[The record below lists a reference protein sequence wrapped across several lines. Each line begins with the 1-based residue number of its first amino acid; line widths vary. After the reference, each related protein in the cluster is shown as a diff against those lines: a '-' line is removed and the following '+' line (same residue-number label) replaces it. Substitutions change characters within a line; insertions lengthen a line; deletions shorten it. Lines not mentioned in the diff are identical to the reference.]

1 MSWFWRGFQSAV
13 FYYVSCAPCTKLAY
27 RRKRRKENHR
37 ANAERA
43 AIETEE
49 GLYRHPSPFS
59 TNIYWREEMMLGPGP
74 PPKKANRDRDKK
86 TDSTRELRS
95 GGVGSSTNTGTSS
108 ADTVIGDGGGVEV
121 DLERRSDEGWNCRRY
136 QREDEILWGLDGSDD
151 NSSNRM
157 PGRSRKGSTHYVARN
172 PAVNDLHP
180 PVVSTQPTHRCET
193 RWMLQPPPSAKIMSG
208 QEKANRNRSGSSS
221 TSGSG
226 KRVADRS
233 LGRKVG
239 ERLMEEKVKRGDHLP
254 TSTSASTRSRGLSRE
269 SATSETPAGQPH
281 DRQPRASNDST
292 PPHDDPSKQDPLS
305 PSATISSDQLPRKPP
320 PATLS
325 PLTPPLSRTPSS
337 TSRPL
342 PLRPPLSSVVS
353 TSSQKP
359 RPANIKP
366 LILSTPS
373 SSSLRAL
380 QAADESQINTK
391 YVTDAKGIHRSVS
404 PLAEARVKLHEAG
417 EQEEKELR
425 VPVVETS
432 FPVEEFRFPAR
443 EDGGSV

>member
-27 RRKRRKENHR
+27 RRKRRKENRR

-43 AIETEE
+43 AVETEE

-86 TDSTRELRS
+86 SDSTRELRS

-121 DLERRSDEGWNCRRY
+121 DLERRSDEGWNRRRY
-136 QREDEILWGLDGSDD
+136 QREDEILWGLDGSDG
-151 NSSNRM
+151 NSLSGT

-180 PVVSTQPTHRCET
+180 PVVSTQPTDRSET

-208 QEKANRNRSGSSS
+208 QEKANRSRSGSSS

-239 ERLMEEKVKRGDHLP
+239 ERLMEEKAKRGDHFP
-254 TSTSASTRSRGLSRE
+254 TSATASTRSRGLSRE
-269 SATSETPAGQPH
+269 SATSDPPAGQPH
-281 DRQPRASNDST
+281 DRQPRSSNDST
-292 PPHDDPSKQDPLS
+292 SPHDDPLS
-305 PSATISSDQLPRKPP
+305 LSTTTISSGQLPRKPS
-320 PATLS
+320 PATLA
-325 PLTPPLSRTPSS
+325 PLTPPLSRIPSS
-337 TSRPL
+337 TTRPL
-342 PLRPPLSSVVS
+342 PLRPPLSTVAS

-359 RPANIKP
+359 RPPNIKP
-366 LILSTPS
+366 LILSTSS

-380 QAADESQINTK
+380 QAADGSHLNTK
-391 YVTDAKGIHRSVS
+391 HVTDAKGIHRSVS
-404 PLAEARVKLHEAG
+404 PLAEARVKLPEPG
-417 EQEEKELR
+417 EGEERELR
-425 VPVVETS
+425 VPIVETW
-432 FPVEEFRFPAR
+432 FPVAEFQFPAR
-443 EDGGSV
+443 EDRVSV